1 VAQEVLYPFLTN
13 KSRLRADA
21 GELLSPIDYVPADTA
36 SWRLSMMR
44 NGAVSDEH
52 LQRVQC
58 PVLAVASAEDL
69 LLPSTEECAR
79 LKRLVPSCAKI
90 ILPECGHTP
99 MLEEGVCIVEV
110 MQRVGFVAPVVPPA
124 EPEQREERR
133 EEGPAGVSAFNRR
146 EDGGAS
152 DATMDELHRQ
162 LGMWRAITSP
172 KVLGSENLP
181 ALSDRR
187 PILFVGNHT
196 LFGFYDTP
204 IILDEL
210 YIRGFKLRG
219 LAHPAHFESPVGLGE
234 VFERYGAVKASRM
247 AAYKLLAAGESV
259 LLYAPLP
266 PSYSHTHTHFS
277 DTRRMVGAPR

>member
-21 GELLSPIDYVPADTA
+21 GALLSPIDYVPADTA

-44 NGAVSDEH
+44 NGAMPDEQ

-58 PVLAVASAEDL
+58 PVLAVASAEDR

-99 MLEEGVCIVEV
+99 MLEQGVCIVEV
-110 MQRVGFVAPVVPPA
+110 MQRVGFVAPIVPLA
-124 EPEQREERR
+124 EPQQPEKRR
-133 EEGPAGVSAFNRR
+133 DEGPTAMSAFNRR

-162 LGMWRAITSP
+162 LVRTHYPYRIGARVASGLGTKRA
-172 KVLGSENLP
+172 VLGHVTTGPVARHYLP
-181 ALSDRR
+181 
-187 PILFVGNHT
+187 
-196 LFGFYDTP
+196 
-204 IILDEL
+204 E
-210 YIRGFKLRG
+210 
-219 LAHPAHFESPVGLGE
+219 
-234 VFERYGAVKASRM
+234 GA
-247 AAYKLLAAGESV
+247 GQ
-259 LLYAPLP
+259 
-266 PSYSHTHTHFS
+266 
-277 DTRRMVGAPR
+277 